1 MKVAFDTNVLVSAV
15 AARGLCADIFNLVL
29 AEHELIV
36 GETVLAE
43 LRRVLREKIGVPG
56 RLIEEYVALLRA
68 EGFVVKQAEFLVAA
82 IRDKSDIPVL
92 GEAIAGK
99 AEVLVTG
106 DKDLLDVP
114 DALPL
119 RILTLRGL
127 WEELRRDSAP
137 PR

>member
-43 LRRVLREKIGVPG
+43 LKRVLREKIGVPG
-56 RLIEEYVALLRA
+56 KLVEEYVALLRA
-68 EGFVVKQAEFLVAA
+68 EGVVVKEAESLATSL
-82 IRDKSDIPVL
+82 RDKSDIPVL

-106 DKDLLDVP
+106 DKDLLEVP

-119 RILTLRGL
+119 RILTPRGL
-127 WEELRRDSAP
+127 WEELRQDSAP
-137 PR
+137 LR

>member
-43 LRRVLREKIGVPG
+43 LKRVLREKIGVPG
-56 RLIEEYVALLRA
+56 KLVEEYVALLRA
-68 EGFVVKQAEFLVAA
+68 EGFVVKHAETLAAA
-82 IRDKSDIPVL
+82 IRDKSDIAVL
-92 GEAIAGK
+92 GEAIACK

-119 RILTLRGL
+119 RILTPRGL
-127 WEELRRDSAP
+127 WEALRQDSAP

>member
-1 MKVAFDTNVLVSAV
+1 MRVALDTNVLVSAV

-43 LRRVLREKIGVPG
+43 LKRVLREKIRVPSK
-56 RLIEEYVALLRA
+56 LIEEYVALLRS
-68 EGFVVKQAEFLVAA
+68 EGVVVKQGETLVIA
-82 IRDKSDIPVL
+82 IRDKSDVPVL

-106 DKDLLDVP
+106 DKDLLDVSGT
-114 DALPL
+114 LPL
-119 RILTLRGL
+119 RVLTPRGL
-127 WEELRRDSAP
+127 WEELRQDPAQ